1 MLTKDTNP
9 FAELERFDADQNARY
24 LSGEHSTQKISPEL
38 MKLVSKAKH
47 KHVLAARRR
56 IIKLIADMMKVG
68 TVDGLTE
75 NRALATLLLREIEKR
90 TLERTENGTLIFSHR
105 PS

>member
-1 MLTKDTNP
+1 MLTKDTDP
-9 FAELERFDADQNARY
+9 ITALEKFDADQNTRN

-38 MKLVSKAKH
+38 MKLVAKAKH

-56 IIKLIADMMKVG
+56 MIKVIADLMKVG
-68 TVDGLTE
+68 AVDGITDK
-75 NRALATLLLREIEKR
+75 RAIATFLLREIEKR
-90 TLERTENGTLIFSHR
+90 TLERTDNGTLIFSHR